1 MNAVIKLEHVF
12 KDFRVYHEK
21 NKLFADKLVNPVR
34 GKKGYE
40 ILHVLKDLSF
50 EVNDGEMLGIIGK
63 NGAGKTTLLKILAGI
78 IKPTSGQVTING
90 KLIPFI
96 ELGVGFSY
104 DMTAI
109 NNIILYG
116 MLLGFSKKEI
126 SQKIPQILEYAE
138 LEKFGDTVI
147 KNFSAG
153 MRARLAFS
161 TAILVNPDILLVDEI
176 LSVGDYSFQQKSF
189 NTFMDIKRRKKTIV
203 FVSHNLDQIRKLC
216 DRAMLLYDGKIE
228 AIGEPDMVVRKYLE
242 MYYIDQAPKIS
253 TSETT
258 DLGLKSVFPDN
269 SPFLRT
275 GADQI
280 SANRL
285 RYRTRMLVEKNLFA
299 IKGKSV
305 LDLGCHDGRFMYASL
320 TQGAKFVLGI
330 EARPNMVDLADANL
344 QYYQI
349 DRKKYQIIK
358 DDIFNTM
365 KNIEPNTI
373 DTVLVFGIF
382 SKTVYQPDLIYW
394 ISRIK
399 PKHVII
405 DTDIDSSLDPII
417 SLDNED
423 HRFEHNTI
431 RADNIV
437 GIPSRTA
444 LEILLSTYGFKFSYL
459 NWNNE
464 KITDWTDLQ
473 DYKDNKRIS
482 LVATM
487 INDL

>member
-1 MNAVIKLEHVF
+1 MNSVIQLEHVY

-21 NKLFADKLVNPVR
+21 NKLFADKLVNPIR

-40 ILHVLKDLSF
+40 ILHVLKDLSLN
-50 EVNDGEMLGIIGK
+50 VKDGEMIGIIGK

-126 SQKIPQILEYAE
+126 TQKVPQILEYAE

-147 KNFSAG
+147 RNFSSG

-203 FVSHNLDQIRKLC
+203 FVSHNLDQIRRLC
-216 DRAMLLYDGKIE
+216 DRAILLYDGKLA

-242 MYYIDQAPKIS
+242 IYYIDQSPKIN
-253 TSETT
+253 TNEMKADSE
-258 DLGLKSVFPDN
+258 LKSIFPDN

-275 GADQI
+275 GSDQI

-285 RYRTRMLVEKNLFA
+285 RQRTRMLIENNLFA
-299 IKGKSV
+299 IQEKSV
-305 LDLGCHDGRFMYASL
+305 LDLGSHDGRFMYASL
-320 TQGAKFVLGI
+320 IKGAKFVLGI

-344 QYYQI
+344 QYHQI
-349 DRKKYQIIK
+349 DKKKYQIIK
-358 DDIFNTM
+358 DDIFNTL
-365 KNIEPNTI
+365 KNIEPNTF
-373 DTVLVFGIF
+373 DTVLCFGIF

-394 ISRIK
+394 ISKMK
-399 PKHVII
+399 PKHLII
-405 DTDIDSSLDPII
+405 DTDITSSLDPII
-417 SLDNED
+417 TFSNED
-423 HRFEHNTI
+423 HRFEHNTT

-444 LEILLSTYGFKFSYL
+444 LELLLSTYGFKFSYTRWDDTKIT
-459 NWNNE
+459 NWN
-464 KITDWTDLQ
+464 DLQ
-473 DYKDNKRIS
+473 DYKDKRRIS
-482 LVATM
+482 LIATRVD
-487 INDL
+487 N